1 MPSKIGLS
9 YQLPKSESELQSEIG
24 LAPWAGV
31 KSIDYTLP
39 LQIAKNAGVPI
50 RVLRVFGVESA
61 DPATAAS
68 QFLTK
73 DLSSV
78 THIQL
83 ANESARC
90 SDYNWQAGV
99 VAGVR
104 AGGYRGAFLGMGFS
118 TGNPTGVLFPNDA
131 GYPEHHVGPHF
142 PDWETSPMQQI
153 MSACN
158 TWDLDCTCRSGI
170 ALNQYFYSSTDSANW
185 VNDLPFKQ
193 NRAQSIDSCLIQHG
207 KILPDVYV
215 TESGREVGGWKS
227 LMTALQF
234 IDSVVFLDA
243 VDESNSWLKVRFYF
257 TLSPNQ
263 QWLSYDY
270 VEVLNELAD
279 YVNSKK
285 ENTPAAKTPVSSG
298 EIFIGKKVSMVAP
311 IDFKQLPGTT
321 DCWVECI
328 RRFFSRYGL
337 LFDVDTVFQAGK
349 GYAHPTG
356 GEPAD
361 FPTFLKAVK
370 TLAAS
375 VGVLVD
381 VPAAQLVAGTSYLQ
395 YLEIDDF
402 STLWATLQDSDTADP
417 WTVVVGEDN
426 GDLNA
431 AENWQHFGSLLQN
444 PTNSDIINWYDPAST
459 WDGDAAQYT
468 KEQFT
473 IAIEQNWDPKI
484 IGYALKIKVK

>member
-9 YQLPKSESELQSEIG
+9 YQLPKSESELHSEIG

-39 LQIAKNAGVPI
+39 LQVAAAAGVPI

-68 QFLTK
+68 QFLAK
-73 DLSSV
+73 DLSAV

-83 ANESARC
+83 ANESDKC
-90 SDYNWQAGV
+90 SDYGWQAGV
-99 VAGVR
+99 VAGLR
-104 AGGYRGAFLGMGFS
+104 AGGYRGAFLGMGFA
-118 TGNPTGVLFPNDA
+118 TGNPKAVLFPYQV
-131 GYPEHHVGPHF
+131 GYPESHTGPHF
-142 PDWETSPMQQI
+142 PDWVTSPMQNI

-158 TWDLDCTCRSGI
+158 TWDLNCAHRSGI
-170 ALNQYFYSSTDSANW
+170 ALNQYFYSSTNEASW
-185 VNDLPFKQ
+185 VDDLPFKQ

-207 KILPDVYV
+207 QILPDVYV
-215 TESGREVGGWKS
+215 TECGREVGGWKS
-227 LMTALQF
+227 LMTASQF
-234 IDSVVFLDA
+234 VDAVVFLDT
-243 VDESNSWLKVRFYF
+243 VDRSNSWLKTRFYF
-257 TLSPNQ
+257 TLSPNP
-263 QWLSYDY
+263 QWSAYDY
-270 VEVLNELAD
+270 AEVLNELAN
-279 YVNSKK
+279 YVNS
-285 ENTPAAKTPVSSG
+285 ERGNAPVAGTSVHS
-298 EIFIGKKVSMVAP
+298 EEVFIGKKVIMAVP
-311 IDFKQLPGTT
+311 IDFKQLPGSY

-349 GYAHPTG
+349 GYAHPVG

-381 VPAAQLVAGTSYLQ
+381 VPAAQQVAGNNYLQ

-402 STLWATLQDSDTADP
+402 TTLWATLQDSDTADP
-417 WTVVVGEDN
+417 WTVAVGENND
-426 GDLNA
+426 DLNA
-431 AENWQHFGSLLQN
+431 GENWQHFGELLQN
-444 PTNSDIINWYDPAST
+444 PTNSDLISWYDPAST

-473 IAIEQNWDPKI
+473 VAIEQNWDPKI
-484 IGYALKIKVK
+484 VGYALKIKVK